1 MKSKIKK
8 FVLYFILIL
17 YTLISIYPLVWMIL
31 YSFKDNNEIFV
42 TNPFGLPHVWRFENY
57 RNAVERFDVMT
68 YLKNSVVVALL
79 TILLVEFLALLFCYV
94 IARVQNRVTRFFNL
108 LISSGMFIPIQ
119 AIMIPLVI
127 IVRRFGFTNSLWSVI
142 VPYTAVG
149 LPFACML
156 FYGFYLGLPIELEES
171 AFMDGAN
178 LGTIYFK
185 IILPQMKSPIVVLVI
200 YQFMACWN
208 EFNLALILLTKNA
221 LKTLPLGLVNFWT
234 AYQAQWGEVGAAM
247 IMASIPVL
255 IIYLFFSNQIADAIP
270 SAKYGERK
278 IYEISFYH
286 V

>member
-1 MKSKIKK
+1 MKRKIKK

-208 EFNLALILLTKNA
+208 EFNLALILLTKNV

-255 IIYLFFSNQIADAIP
+255 IIYLFFSNQIADAM
-270 SAKYGERK
+270 SASGMKN
-278 IYEISFYH
+278 
-286 V
+286 

>member
-1 MKSKIKK
+1 MKRKIRK

-17 YTLISIYPLVWMIL
+17 YTLISVYPLVWMIL

-42 TNPFGLPHVWRFENY
+42 TNPFGLPKVWRFENY
-57 RNAVERFDVMT
+57 KNALERFDVLT

-79 TILLVEFLALLFCYV
+79 TILLVELLALLFCYV
-94 IARVQNRVTRFFNL
+94 IARVQNRITRFFNL

-171 AFMDGAN
+171 AFMDGAD

-255 IIYLFFSNQIADAIP
+255 IIYLFFSNQIADAM
-270 SAKYGERK
+270 STSGMKN
-278 IYEISFYH
+278 
-286 V
+286 

>member
-1 MKSKIKK
+1 MKRKIKK

-17 YTLISIYPLVWMIL
+17 YTLISVYPLVWMIL

-42 TNPFGLPHVWRFENY
+42 TNPFGLPKVWRFENY
-57 RNAVERFDVMT
+57 KNALERFDVLT

-79 TILLVEFLALLFCYV
+79 TILLVELLALLCCYV
-94 IARVQNRVTRFFNL
+94 IARVQNRITRFFNL

-171 AFMDGAN
+171 AFMDGAD

-221 LKTLPLGLVNFWT
+221 LKTLPLGLVNFWM

-255 IIYLFFSNQIADAIP
+255 IIYLFFSNQIADAM
-270 SAKYGERK
+270 STSGMKN
-278 IYEISFYH
+278 
-286 V
+286 

>member
-1 MKSKIKK
+1 MKRKIKK

-17 YTLISIYPLVWMIL
+17 YTLISVYPLVWMIL

-42 TNPFGLPHVWRFENY
+42 TNPFGLPKVWRFENY
-57 RNAVERFDVMT
+57 KNALERFDVLT

-79 TILLVEFLALLFCYV
+79 TILLVELLALLFCYV
-94 IARVQNRVTRFFNL
+94 IARVQNRITRFFNL

-171 AFMDGAN
+171 AFMDGAD

-221 LKTLPLGLVNFWT
+221 LKTLPLGLVNFWM

-255 IIYLFFSNQIADAIP
+255 IIYLFFSNQIADAM
-270 SAKYGERK
+270 STSGMKN
-278 IYEISFYH
+278 
-286 V
+286 

>member
-1 MKSKIKK
+1 MKRKIKK

-208 EFNLALILLTKNA
+208 EFNLALILLTKNV
-221 LKTLPLGLVNFWT
+221 LKTLPLGLVNFWA

-255 IIYLFFSNQIADAIP
+255 IIYLFFSNQIADAM
-270 SAKYGERK
+270 SASGMKN
-278 IYEISFYH
+278 
-286 V
+286 

>member
-1 MKSKIKK
+1 MKRKIKK

-208 EFNLALILLTKNA
+208 ECNLALILLTKNA

-255 IIYLFFSNQIADAIP
+255 IIYLFFSNQIADAM
-270 SAKYGERK
+270 SASGMKN
-278 IYEISFYH
+278 
-286 V
+286 

>member
-1 MKSKIKK
+1 MKRKIKK

-149 LPFACML
+149 LPFACLL

-255 IIYLFFSNQIADAIP
+255 IIYLFFSNQIADAM
-270 SAKYGERK
+270 SASGMKN
-278 IYEISFYH
+278 
-286 V
+286 

>member
-1 MKSKIKK
+1 MKRKIKK

-178 LGTIYFK
+178 LGTIYLK

-234 AYQAQWGEVGAAM
+234 AYQAQWGEVRAAM

-255 IIYLFFSNQIADAIP
+255 IIYLFFSNQIADAM
-270 SAKYGERK
+270 SASGMKN
-278 IYEISFYH
+278 
-286 V
+286 

>member
-1 MKSKIKK
+1 MKRKIKK

-208 EFNLALILLTKNA
+208 EFNLALILMTKNA

-255 IIYLFFSNQIADAIP
+255 IIYLFFSNQIADAM
-270 SAKYGERK
+270 SASGMKN
-278 IYEISFYH
+278 
-286 V
+286 

>member
-1 MKSKIKK
+1 MKRKIKK

-17 YTLISIYPLVWMIL
+17 YTLIFIYPLVWMIL

-178 LGTIYFK
+178 LGTIYLK

-255 IIYLFFSNQIADAIP
+255 IIYLFFSNQIADAM
-270 SAKYGERK
+270 SASGMKN
-278 IYEISFYH
+278 
-286 V
+286 

>member
-1 MKSKIKK
+1 M
-8 FVLYFILIL
+8 LYFILIL
-17 YTLISIYPLVWMIL
+17 YTAISVYPLVWMVL

-57 RNAVERFDVMT
+57 SNSLAHFDVLT
-68 YLKNSVVVALL
+68 YLKNSVVVSFV

-94 IARVQNRVTRFFNL
+94 IARVQNRITRFFNF

-127 IVRRFGFTNSLWSVI
+127 IVRRFGLTNSLWSVI
-142 VPYTAVG
+142 VPYTALG

-185 IILPQMKSPIVVLVI
+185 IILPQMKSPVVVLVI

-255 IIYLFFSNQIADAIP
+255 IIYLFFSNQIADAM
-270 SAKYGERK
+270 STSGMKN
-278 IYEISFYH
+278 
-286 V
+286 

>member
-1 MKSKIKK
+1 MKRKIKK

-17 YTLISIYPLVWMIL
+17 YTLISVYPLVWMIL

-42 TNPFGLPHVWRFENY
+42 TNPFGLPKVWRFENY
-57 RNAVERFDVMT
+57 KNALERFDVLT

-79 TILLVEFLALLFCYV
+79 TILLVELLALLFCYV
-94 IARVQNRVTRFFNL
+94 IARVQNRITRFFNL

-171 AFMDGAN
+171 AFMDGAD

-255 IIYLFFSNQIADAIP
+255 IIYLFFSNQIADAM
-270 SAKYGERK
+270 STSGMKN
-278 IYEISFYH
+278 
-286 V
+286 

>member
-1 MKSKIKK
+1 MKRKIKK

-208 EFNLALILLTKNA
+208 EFNLALILLTQNA

-255 IIYLFFSNQIADAIP
+255 IIYLFFSNQIADAM
-270 SAKYGERK
+270 SASGMKN
-278 IYEISFYH
+278 
-286 V
+286 

>member
-1 MKSKIKK
+1 MIRKIKK

-17 YTLISIYPLVWMIL
+17 YTLISVYPLVWMIL

-42 TNPFGLPHVWRFENY
+42 TNPFGLPRVWRFENY
-57 RNAVERFDVMT
+57 KNALERFDVLT

-79 TILLVEFLALLFCYV
+79 TILLVELLALLFCYV
-94 IARVQNRVTRFFNL
+94 IARVQNRITRFFNL

-171 AFMDGAN
+171 AFMDGAD

-255 IIYLFFSNQIADAIP
+255 IIYLFFSNQIADAM
-270 SAKYGERK
+270 STSGMKN
-278 IYEISFYH
+278 
-286 V
+286 

>member
-1 MKSKIKK
+1 MKRKIKK

-17 YTLISIYPLVWMIL
+17 YTLISVYPLVWMIL

-42 TNPFGLPHVWRFENY
+42 TNPFGLPRVWRFENY
-57 RNAVERFDVMT
+57 KNALERFDVLT

-79 TILLVEFLALLFCYV
+79 TILLVELLALLFCYV
-94 IARVQNRVTRFFNL
+94 IARVQNRITRFFNL

-171 AFMDGAN
+171 AFMDGAD

-255 IIYLFFSNQIADAIP
+255 IIYLFFSNQIADAM
-270 SAKYGERK
+270 STSGMKN
-278 IYEISFYH
+278 
-286 V
+286 

>member
-1 MKSKIKK
+1 MKRKIKK

-255 IIYLFFSNQIADAIP
+255 IIDLFFSNQIADAM
-270 SAKYGERK
+270 SASGMKN
-278 IYEISFYH
+278 
-286 V
+286 

>member
-1 MKSKIKK
+1 MKRKIKK

-255 IIYLFFSNQIADAIP
+255 IIYLFFSNQIADAM
-270 SAKYGERK
+270 SASGMKN
-278 IYEISFYH
+278 
-286 V
+286 

>member
-1 MKSKIKK
+1 MKRKIKK

-94 IARVQNRVTRFFNL
+94 ISRVQNRVTRFFNL

-178 LGTIYFK
+178 LGTIYLK

-255 IIYLFFSNQIADAIP
+255 IIYLFFSNQIADAM
-270 SAKYGERK
+270 SASGMKN
-278 IYEISFYH
+278 
-286 V
+286 